1 MTTIKLL
8 FIYESSLTVLH
19 LRAAISL
26 VGSSGGPHKYLF
38 FLLKKF
44 VGPIIGPTRIYQS
57 HLRVLWN
64 SFDLEYFRAGVLVT
78 CVAKEHEFCQTCSF
92 AQAGLRVGAP
102 EGVRYTLYSLAT
114 K

>member
-64 SFDLEYFRAGVLVT
+64 SFDLFHISEQVFWSPVSQRNMSSAKRVVLHKLV
-78 CVAKEHEFCQTCSF
+78 F
-92 AQAGLRVGAP
+92 GLGSRRGEVYIVLSGN
-102 EGVRYTLYSLAT
+102 
-114 K
+114 